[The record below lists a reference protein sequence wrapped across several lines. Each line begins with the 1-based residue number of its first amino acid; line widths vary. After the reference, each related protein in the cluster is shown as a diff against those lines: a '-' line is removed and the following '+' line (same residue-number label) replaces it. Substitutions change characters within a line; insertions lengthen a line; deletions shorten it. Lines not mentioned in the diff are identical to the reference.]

1 MKPMEDNKIREAIK
15 MASPVTYPDFDLMWN
30 KIEKNKRPQQSSKMR
45 LSSRNNYS
53 KAAMII
59 GISAVMIS
67 TPVYA
72 AIHYNWTD
80 VLSHKTGIQSVWEQ
94 GLGQTI
100 DQSFSKNGITLT
112 VDTAFSDENRTVLL
126 YTLSPGASY
135 KDENLSYDKVELLNS
150 EGTIVPGNYYQTW
163 NAEIGKYQGYF
174 ETDYV
179 LSHKKE
185 NLRFSIT
192 NVVLT
197 EKTEVP
203 LSYNAASQETQ
214 TFQVKKDG
222 ISTVTIETFKQSE
235 KDTLLHTTVNFE
247 GLDQPQR
254 ERTWTSFT
262 VLDAKNKIV
271 RGSKNVY
278 GIPGSSSE
286 QTLSEQ
292 IYTKEQLTAEGTH
305 FTLSYERETGRTS
318 GDWGI
323 DLTLSKSELENSTI
337 REKLDLPV
345 PEMLEGSKITEMI
358 VTPSEVRLIITNQ
371 EKYAHLPFIDYELT
385 IGGKRLTG
393 GINYDTKSSK
403 KTELRFEMMHM
414 DLASLHEQPISLT
427 AEKRVDE
434 HKGSEKMPI
443 RLSNISSKPQHLQTE
458 YGGFTVDW
466 TYYLKDEQL
475 YVESSSQDPTFGG
488 INQTYYYNGKEKVY
502 GKPVIVNFRGEGKN
516 KSMDVF
522 EQFAPDDL
530 EIFVYMYTVDHL
542 NEKITMPIKLKD
554 Q

>member
-1 MKPMEDNKIREAIK
+1 MKPMEDEKIREAIK
-15 MASPVTYPDFDLMWN
+15 KAPSVTYPDFDLMWN
-30 KIEKNKRPQQSSKMR
+30 KIEQNKEWQQGSKMR
-45 LSSRNNYS
+45 WFQRNNLS
-53 KAAMII
+53 KAAVIT

-80 VLSHKTGIQSVWEQ
+80 VLSHKAGIHSVWEQ

-100 DQSFSKNGITLT
+100 DQSVSNHGITLT

-126 YTLSPGASY
+126 YTLNPGTSY
-135 KDENLSYDKVELLNS
+135 KEETLSYDKVELLNS
-150 EGTIVPGNYYQTW
+150 DGQIIPGNYYQRW

-179 LSHKKE
+179 LNHKRE

-203 LSYNAASQETQ
+203 LSYNPANQETQ
-214 TFQVKKDG
+214 TFEVKKDG
-222 ISTVTIETFKQSE
+222 ISTVRIETFEQSE
-235 KDTLLHTTVNFE
+235 KDTLLNTTVHFE
-247 GLDQPQR
+247 GLDQRQR
-254 ERTWTSFT
+254 ERTWTTFT
-262 VLDAKNKIV
+262 VLDTKNNIV

-278 GIPGSSSE
+278 GIPGASSE
-286 QTLSEQ
+286 ETVSEQ
-292 IYTKEQLTAEGTH
+292 IYTKKQLIADGTH

-318 GDWGI
+318 GEWGM

-371 EKYAHLPFIDYELT
+371 EKYAHLPFIDYELE
-385 IGGKRLTG
+385 IGGKQLSG
-393 GINYDTKSSK
+393 GINYHTNPSK

-414 DLASLHEQPISLT
+414 DLTSLHEQPISLT
-427 AEKRVDE
+427 AKKRVDE
-434 HKGSEKMPI
+434 HKGSEKTSI
-443 RLSNISSKPQHLQTE
+443 RLSNISTKPQHLQTK
-458 YGGFTVDW
+458 YGGYTVDW

-488 INQTYYYNGKEKVY
+488 INQTYYYDGKEKIY
-502 GKPVIVNFRGEGKN
+502 GKPVIVNFRGEGNN
-516 KSMDVF
+516 KSMDVY
-522 EQFAPDDL
+522 EQFAPDNL

-542 NEKITMPIKLKD
+542 NEKITIPIKLKD

>member
-1 MKPMEDNKIREAIK
+1 
-15 MASPVTYPDFDLMWN
+15 MAPPVTYPDFEVMWN
-30 KIEKNKRPQQSSKMR
+30 KIEQNQRPQQNSKIER
-45 LSSRNNYS
+45 SSRNNYS

-67 TPVYA
+67 TPIYA

-80 VLSHKTGIQSVWEQ
+80 VLSHKAGIYTLWEQ

-100 DQSFSKNGITLT
+100 NQSVTKNGITLT
-112 VDTAFSDENRTVLL
+112 VDTAFSDENRTVFL
-126 YTLSPGASY
+126 YTLNPGASY
-135 KDENLSYDKVELLNS
+135 KNETLSYDKVELLDS
-150 EGTIVPGNYYQTW
+150 EGTIVPGNYYQRW

-185 NLRFSIT
+185 DLHFSIT
-192 NVVLT
+192 DVVLT

-203 LSYNAASQETQ
+203 LSYNAANQETQ

-235 KDTLLHTTVNFE
+235 KDTLLHTSVDFE
-247 GLDQPQR
+247 GLNQPQR
-254 ERTWTSFT
+254 ERTWTTFT
-262 VLDAKNKIV
+262 VLDAKNNIV

-278 GIPGSSSE
+278 GIPGSRSE
-286 QTLSEQ
+286 QTTSEQ
-292 IYTKEQLTAEGTH
+292 IYTMEQLTAEGTH

-323 DLTLSKSELENSTI
+323 DLTLSKSKLENSTI

-358 VTPSEVRLIITNQ
+358 VTPSEVRFIITNQ
-371 EKYAHLPFIDYELT
+371 EKYAHIPFIDYELE
-385 IGGKRLTG
+385 IGGQRLTG
-393 GINYDTKSSK
+393 GINYHKKPSK

-414 DLASLHEQPISLT
+414 DLSSLHEQPISLT
-427 AEKRVDE
+427 AKKRVDE
-434 HKGSEKMPI
+434 HHGNEETSI
-443 RLSNISSKPQHLQTE
+443 QLSDISTKLQHLQTE

-475 YVESSSQDPTFGG
+475 YVESSSQDSAFGG
-488 INQTYYYNGKEKVY
+488 INQTYYYDGKEKVY
-502 GKPVIVNFRGEGKN
+502 GKPVIVNFKGDGKN
-516 KSMDVF
+516 KSMDVY
-522 EQFAPDDL
+522 ENFAPDHLD
-530 EIFVYMYTVDHL
+530 IFVNMYTVDHL
-542 NEKITMPIKLKD
+542 NEKITIPIKLKD